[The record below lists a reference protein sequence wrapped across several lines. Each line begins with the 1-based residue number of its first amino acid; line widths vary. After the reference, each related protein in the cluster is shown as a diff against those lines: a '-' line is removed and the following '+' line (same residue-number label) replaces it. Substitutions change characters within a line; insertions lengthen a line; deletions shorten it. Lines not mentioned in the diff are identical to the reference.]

1 MNLSV
6 RYKILFLI
14 AVTILVALAGYVL
27 LLGNIRKMEV
37 QHEQQAR
44 VAIENRIATEAEKIN
59 TYMAVMENVADNI
72 ASGGEGLQ
80 LVQRAAAQTNG
91 TDIAPQV
98 QAYLTSIIS
107 KYPNAIGCGLW
118 YEPDRFAEGKKYFG
132 PYVYW
137 DGGKTVFTMEY
148 NTPEYDYH
156 NQDWYTQA
164 IPKNWDRNKHR
175 DSRVYWSAPYL
186 DTGGTKSLMIT
197 VGGIMYSPDGR
208 IEGMSTFDLNMNNL
222 KEVVGNIRITESSQA
237 FAVDTRSG
245 LITAYPAEDDLVTQP
260 ASQLPFYNQVAEA
273 LQLKAGERTHF
284 TTEINGRSQSVY
296 YSVTPTGMGL
306 GVVVPDDELFA
317 EVYAIAKAN
326 TMTTIGAIAALLVLS
341 GVILMVLNAMVIRPI
356 LNLADYSASVA
367 QGNLD
372 ATITGA
378 YNSEFGKLKNSMF
391 SMVATLKEKMH
402 EAERHTE
409 QAEASAQAAEQAKLV
424 AEEATRR
431 AESAKR
437 EGMHQA
443 AQRLRGVV
451 EIVSSASDKLAAQ
464 IDESSRGAE
473 EQSARVSETA
483 TSIEELSASVME
495 IARNAENTSTL
506 SEESRKAAE
515 AGSDQFKIVLN
526 DVSEVEKGFQSI
538 HGSVDELSRQADG
551 IGAIAQTIE
560 DIADQ
565 TNLLALNAAIEAARA
580 GEAGRGFAVVADEVR
595 KLAEKTM
602 HATQEVGSSIQSIQ
616 RVAANNVSAMK
627 AAVKDLE
634 HATSL
639 ANTSGTTLSQIV
651 SGTEESAGQIQS
663 IATAAEEQSAASEE
677 ITHAIEEINSIAMD
691 TAASVEEATDAL
703 QELSGQTEQLVKL
716 IRDLKKEGGM

>member
-6 RYKILFLI
+6 RYKILTLI
-14 AVTILVALAGYVL
+14 ALTIVVSLAGYML
-27 LLGNIRKMEV
+27 LLGNIRKMEA
-37 QHEQQAR
+37 QHTEEAKE
-44 VAIENRIATEAEKIN
+44 AIENRIATEAEKIN

-72 ASGGEGLQ
+72 ASAGEGLL
-80 LVQRAAAQTNG
+80 LVRRESG
-91 TDIAPQV
+91 TDITAQV
-98 QAYLTSIIS
+98 QAYLTSVIS

-118 YEPDRFAEGKKYFG
+118 YEPDRFTEGEKYFG

-137 DGGKTVFTMEY
+137 DGGNIVFTMEY
-148 NTPEYDYH
+148 NTAEYDYH

-164 IPKNWDRNKHR
+164 IPRNWNRNKRR
-175 DSRVYWSAPYL
+175 DSRVYWSAPYV
-186 DTGGTKSLMIT
+186 DTAGTKALMIT
-197 VGGIMYSPDGR
+197 VSGIMYGENGR

-222 KEVVGNIRITESSQA
+222 KEVVGNIRITDSSRA
-237 FAVDTRSG
+237 FAIDTRSG
-245 LITAYPAEDDLVTQP
+245 LITAYPADDSLITQP
-260 ASQLPFYNQVAEA
+260 ADSLPFYSQVADS

-284 TTEINGRSQSVY
+284 TAEIDGRSHSVY

-317 EVYAIAKAN
+317 EVYDLAKAN
-326 TMTTIGAIAALLVLS
+326 TLTTGGAIAALLLLS
-341 GVILMVLNAMVIRPI
+341 GVILVVLNAMVIRPI
-356 LNLADYSASVA
+356 LNLAGYSASVA

-372 ATITGA
+372 ATIAGS
-378 YNSEFGKLKNSMF
+378 YYSEFGKLKESMS
-391 SMVATLKEKMH
+391 SMVSALKDKMR

-409 QAEASAQAAEQAKLV
+409 QAQASAQAAEQAKLV

-451 EIVSSASDKLAAQ
+451 EVVSSASDKLAAQ

-506 SEESRKAAE
+506 SEESRRAAE
-515 AGSDQFKIVLN
+515 AGSDQFKIVLK

-602 HATQEVGSSIQSIQ
+602 TATKEVGQSINAIQQAVRATLGSMEQNKGVLAKSVDGVSKAEALLSSI
-616 RVAANNVSAMK
+616 VA
-627 AAVKDLE
+627 
-634 HATSL
+634 L
-639 ANTSGTTLSQIV
+639 ALDASDQVRT
-651 SGTEESAGQIQS
+651 
-663 IATAAEEQSAASEE
+663 IATAAEQQSAA
-677 ITHAIEEINSIAMD
+677 TEEINHSVGDVSRISDD
-691 TAASVEEATDAL
+691 TAQAMRLAEAAMNEMSE
-703 QELSGQTEQLVKL
+703 QAAELRKL
-716 IRDLKKEGGM
+716 IVELEAQ

>member
-164 IPKNWDRNKHR
+164 IPKNWDRNKRR

-197 VGGIMYSPDGR
+197 VSGIMYSPDGR

-284 TTEINGRSQSVY
+284 TTEINGRSQSIY

-341 GVILMVLNAMVIRPI
+341 GIILLVLNAMVIRPI

-367 QGNLD
+367 QGKLD
-372 ATITGA
+372 ATITGT

-409 QAEASAQAAEQAKLV
+409 KAEASAQAAEQAKLV

-515 AGSDQFKIVLN
+515 AGSDQFKVVLN

-538 HGSVDELSRQADG
+538 HGAVDELSRQADG

-602 HATQEVGSSIQSIQ
+602 TATKEVGQSINAIQ
-616 RVAANNVSAMK
+616 HAVRSTLSSMDQNKGVLAKSVAGVSK
-627 AAVKDLE
+627 AEDLLGSIV
-634 HATSL
+634 SL
-639 ANTSGTTLSQIV
+639 ALDASDQVRT
-651 SGTEESAGQIQS
+651 
-663 IATAAEEQSAASEE
+663 IATAAEQQSAA
-677 ITHAIEEINSIAMD
+677 TEEINHSVGDVSRISDD
-691 TAASVEEATDAL
+691 TAQAMRLAEAAMN
-703 QELSGQTEQLVKL
+703 ELSEQAAELRKL
-716 IRDLKKEGGM
+716 ITELEAQ

>member
-164 IPKNWDRNKHR
+164 IPKNWDRNKRR

-341 GVILMVLNAMVIRPI
+341 GIILMVLNAMVIRPI

-580 GEAGRGFAVVADEVR
+580 GDAGRGFAVVADEVR

-602 HATQEVGSSIQSIQ
+602 TATKEVGQSINAIQ
-616 RVAANNVSAMK
+616 Y
-627 AAVKDLE
+627 AVR
-634 HATSL
+634 S
-639 ANTSGTTLSQIV
+639 TLSSMDQNKGVLAKSVAGVSKAEDLLGSIV
-651 SGTEESAGQIQS
+651 ALALDASDQVRT
-663 IATAAEEQSAASEE
+663 IATAAEQQSAA
-677 ITHAIEEINSIAMD
+677 TEEINHSVGDVSRISDD
-691 TAASVEEATDAL
+691 TAQAMRLAEAAMN
-703 QELSGQTEQLVKL
+703 ELSEQAAELRKL
-716 IRDLKKEGGM
+716 ITELEAQ

>member
-14 AVTILVALAGYVL
+14 AMTILVALAGYVL
-27 LLGNIRKMEV
+27 VLGNIRKMEV

-44 VAIENRIATEAEKIN
+44 IAIENRITTEAEKIN

-72 ASGGEGLQ
+72 ASAGEGLQ
-80 LVQRAAAQTNG
+80 LVQRAATQTNG

-164 IPKNWDRNKHR
+164 IPKNWDRNKRR

-197 VGGIMYSPDGR
+197 VGGIMYSPEGR

-245 LITAYPAEDDLVTQP
+245 LITAYPADDNLVTQP
-260 ASQLPFYNQVAEA
+260 ASRLPFYNQIAES

-284 TTEINGRSQSVY
+284 TTEIDGRAQSVY
-296 YSVTPTGMGL
+296 YSVTTTGMGL

-326 TMTTIGAIAALLVLS
+326 NMTTIGAIAALLVLS
-341 GVILMVLNAMVIRPI
+341 GIILMVLNAMVIRPI
-356 LNLADYSASVA
+356 LNLAGYSASVA

-372 ATITGA
+372 ATIAGA
-378 YNSEFGKLKNSMF
+378 YHSEFGKLKDSMF

-402 EAERHTE
+402 EAERQTE
-409 QAEASAQAAEQAKLV
+409 QAQASAQAAEQAKLV
-424 AEEATRR
+424 AEDATRR

-515 AGSDQFKIVLN
+515 AGSDQFKIVLS

-602 HATQEVGSSIQSIQ
+602 TATKEVGQSINAIQ
-616 RVAANNVSAMK
+616 H
-627 AAVKDLE
+627 AVR
-634 HATSL
+634 S
-639 ANTSGTTLSQIV
+639 TLSSMDQNKGVLAKSVAGVSKAEDLLGSIV
-651 SGTEESAGQIQS
+651 ALALDASDQVRT
-663 IATAAEEQSAASEE
+663 IATAAEQQSAA
-677 ITHAIEEINSIAMD
+677 TEEINHSVGDVSRISDD
-691 TAASVEEATDAL
+691 TAQAMRRAEAAMN
-703 QELSGQTEQLVKL
+703 ELSEQAAELRKL
-716 IRDLKKEGGM
+716 ITELEAQ

>member
-118 YEPDRFAEGKKYFG
+118 YEPDRFAEEKKYFG

-164 IPKNWDRNKHR
+164 IPKNWDRNKRR

-260 ASQLPFYNQVAEA
+260 TSQLPFYNQVAEA

-372 ATITGA
+372 ATITGT

-506 SEESRKAAE
+506 TEESRKAAE

-580 GEAGRGFAVVADEVR
+580 GDAGRGFAVVADEVR

-602 HATQEVGSSIQSIQ
+602 TATKEVGQSINAIQ
-616 RVAANNVSAMK
+616 Y
-627 AAVKDLE
+627 AVR
-634 HATSL
+634 S
-639 ANTSGTTLSQIV
+639 TLSSMDQNKGVLAKSVAGVSKAEDLLGSIV
-651 SGTEESAGQIQS
+651 ALALDASDQVRT
-663 IATAAEEQSAASEE
+663 IATAAEQQSAA
-677 ITHAIEEINSIAMD
+677 TEEINHSVGDVSRISDD
-691 TAASVEEATDAL
+691 TAQAMRLAEAAMN
-703 QELSGQTEQLVKL
+703 ELSEQAAELRKL
-716 IRDLKKEGGM
+716 ITELEAQ

>member
-164 IPKNWDRNKHR
+164 IPKNWDRNKRR

-409 QAEASAQAAEQAKLV
+409 LAEASAQAAEQAKLV

-580 GEAGRGFAVVADEVR
+580 GDAGRGFAVVADEVR

-602 HATQEVGSSIQSIQ
+602 TATKEVGQSINAIQ
-616 RVAANNVSAMK
+616 Y
-627 AAVKDLE
+627 AVR
-634 HATSL
+634 S
-639 ANTSGTTLSQIV
+639 TLSSMDQNKGVLAKSVAGVSKAEDLLGSIV
-651 SGTEESAGQIQS
+651 ALALDASDQVRT
-663 IATAAEEQSAASEE
+663 IATAAEQQSAA
-677 ITHAIEEINSIAMD
+677 TEEINHSVGDVSRISDD
-691 TAASVEEATDAL
+691 TAQAMRLAEAAMN
-703 QELSGQTEQLVKL
+703 ELSEQAAELRKL
-716 IRDLKKEGGM
+716 ITELEAQ